1 MEKITLKGTF
11 ETPAVVLDSEA
22 GQIELAGRSLPEDT
36 NTFYRPILNWVE
48 EYLVQPKESTSISI
62 KLEYFNTAT
71 SKVLLNLLSKFEKNP
86 NVVVYWFHYQED
98 EDMLESGKEFE
109 ELVNL
114 PFSYKTFD

>member
-11 ETPAVVLDSEA
+11 ETPSVILDSQA
-22 GQIELAGRSLPEDT
+22 GKLEFSGRSLPEDT
-36 NTFYRPILNWVE
+36 TSFYKPILNWIE
-48 EYLVQPKESTSISI
+48 EYLASPKDQTQIAI

-71 SKVLLNLLSKFEKNP
+71 SKVLLTMLSKFEKAS
-86 NVVVYWFHYQED
+86 NVTVQWFHYEED

-114 PFSYKTFD
+114 RFDYRTFD